1 MSQTLSWVVNAGL
14 LVLCCFLVANTA
26 NTVFAS
32 LLTPAPDEAL
42 PAASGLT
49 PAKMSWE
56 DRQVILDRNLFGS
69 KLVATAVPEID
80 PLADLEETGLP
91 LQLVGT
97 LATLNPEDPEAVA
110 TILDQESNKNLSVR
124 VGDSLRNGAASV
136 QRIERK
142 RIVLLE
148 RGELRELSLDDS
160 VHVATKRPSAKR
172 RARRPTRTTAR
183 TTARRRAA
191 NRPTVQKMNRAI
203 RRPAEIFSQ
212 ANMRPKYESGQ
223 IVGVEVSAIKP
234 DSKFE
239 EAGLKSGDLITSLNG
254 ISIDSPEQSA
264 KLLMEL
270 ANSDTWN
277 ITYRDQDGNE
287 RSVEVEAPN

>member
-1 MSQTLSWVVNAGL
+1 MSRTLSWVVNAGL
-14 LVLCCFLVANTA
+14 LVLCCFLIANTA

-32 LLTPAPDEAL
+32 LLTPAPDTAL

-56 DRQVILDRNLFGS
+56 DRQVILNRNLFGS
-69 KLVATAVPEID
+69 KLVTDAVPDID

-97 LATLNPEDPEAVA
+97 LATLDPEDPDAVA
-110 TILDQESNKNLSVR
+110 TILDQESKENLSVR
-124 VGDSLRNGAASV
+124 IGDSLRNGAATV

-148 RGELRELSLDDS
+148 RGELRELSLDEFDR
-160 VHVATKRPSAKR
+160 VASRRPNVRTGKRS
-172 RARRPTRTTAR
+172 ARRPAR
-183 TTARRRAA
+183 PTVRPRAA
-191 NRPTVQKMNRAI
+191 AKPAVQKMNRAA

-239 EAGLKSGDLITSLNG
+239 EAGLQNGDLITSLNG

-270 ANSDTWN
+270 ANSDTWT
-277 ITYRDQDGNE
+277 ITYKDRDGNE
-287 RSVEVEAPN
+287 RSVEVEAPK